1 MFSSNYL
8 TPNYVQF
15 VVKISK
21 QCNLRCRYCYEYP
34 YLGDSTR
41 ISSQQLKRMFLNIA
55 SHFSQ
60 KANIKIID
68 FIWHGGEPFLIEPEY
83 YLSIKELQNQV
94 FNPEKI
100 TVSNKVQTN
109 LTSLNVNYITALKNG
124 LFDSI
129 GISLDLF
136 GDDRVNIADK
146 PVQEK
151 VLDNM
156 QKLVDENIR
165 FGCITVLSKKTF
177 PYVDKI
183 YNFFDEINTPC
194 RFLPIYRTG
203 YEGQHD
209 NNMLDNKQ
217 VISALKI
224 IFESWFSSVNA
235 VEVDPID
242 NYINIA
248 LRFINSS
255 TQKREFYDKEFS
267 DTVFIV
273 NTNGDVYSTDEVYSS
288 ELSYGN
294 IFTNTFTEILNSN
307 GYKQAINRS
316 RFKVDSTCKKCKYYG
331 LCNGYEM
338 AEATNEILYYNKEG
352 HLKCSVVKPIVDYI
366 VRRFK
371 EENLIE
377 ELTYENNNSDDM
389 NNIAAS
395 VTNY

>member
-1 MFSSNYL
+1 MSF
-8 TPNYVQF
+8 
-15 VVKISK
+15 
-21 QCNLRCRYCYEYP
+21 
-34 YLGDSTR
+34 
-41 ISSQQLKRMFLNIA
+41 QQLKKMFSNIA
-55 SHFSQ
+55 SHYMQ
-60 KANIKIID
+60 KTNIKVID

-83 YLSIKELQNQV
+83 YISIKELQNQV
-94 FNPEKI
+94 FNPEKFTI
-100 TVSNKVQTN
+100 TNKVQTN
-109 LTSLNVNYITALKNG
+109 LTALNVSYITALKNG

-129 GISLDLF
+129 GVSLDLF

-151 VLDNM
+151 VLENM
-156 QKLVDENIR
+156 QKLVDENIG

-203 YEGQHD
+203 YEGQHG
-209 NNMLDNKQ
+209 NNILDNKQ
-217 VISALKI
+217 VVSALKI
-224 IFESWFSSVNA
+224 IFEAWISSINA
-235 VEVDPID
+235 VMVDPIE

-255 TQKREFYDKEFS
+255 TQTKEFYDKEFS

-294 IFTNTFTEILNSN
+294 IFISTFTEIINSN
-307 GYKQAINRS
+307 SYKQAINRS
-316 RFKVDSTCKKCKYYG
+316 RQKVDSTCKKCKYFG

-338 AEATNEILYYNKEG
+338 AEATNEILYNNKEG
-352 HLKCSVVKPIVDYI
+352 QLACGVVKPIVDYI

-377 ELTYENNNSDDM
+377 ELTYKINNTITNNNITTS
-389 NNIAAS
+389 IAH
-395 VTNY
+395 